1 MLDLITVVLIIWSS
15 TLQIAYQNDMGNR
28 SFNSLE
34 FFDCNGYIN
43 MTNLI
48 NTISCVLVLLLMVAL
63 LRYISDLIPFLNTF
77 VKIISEVS

>member
-28 SFNSLE
+28 SLNSLE